1 MISIWILKLCH
12 ASPLNYLNYLN
23 YLNHVLKMKNFLLN
37 GKKQMQFLQIKKETR
52 KILENYRPISLLPID
67 EKIFERTLYDNM
79 FEFFAKNDSLSHKQS
94 GFKRCNSCINQLLW
108 ITHGI
113 YKSFGDSLDVRG
125 VFLDISKSFD
135 KVWHKVSY
143 RN

>member
-1 MISIWILKLCH
+1 MDTETLSCLSFELFKLFKLSKSCLENEKF
-12 ASPLNYLNYLN
+12 PLEWEKAN
-23 YLNHVLKMKNFLLN
+23 VVPAD
-37 GKKQMQFLQIKKETR
+37 KKGDT

>member
-1 MISIWILKLCH
+1 MDTETLSCLSFELFKLFKLSKSCLENEKFPFEWEK
-12 ASPLNYLNYLN
+12 ANVVPAD
-23 YLNHVLKMKNFLLN
+23 
-37 GKKQMQFLQIKKETR
+37 KKGDT

-67 EKIFERTLYDNM
+67 EKIFERTLHDNM

-94 GFKRCNSCINQLLW
+94 GFKPCNSCINQLLW

-135 KVWHKVSY
+135 KVWHKDFI
-143 RN
+143 